1 MPDRLDRDVA
11 LDGVT
16 ILTART
22 MQKRIMP
29 RAMVAM
35 PDVVRQKDTD
45 QREPVFGHH
54 VPSFHACRERLALT
68 DESVGMKR

>member
-1 MPDRLDRDVA
+1 
-11 LDGVT
+11 
-16 ILTART
+16 

-35 PDVVRQKDTD
+35 PNIVRQKDTN
-45 QREPVFGHH
+45 QQEPVFGHH
-54 VPSFHACRERLALT
+54 VPSFHAYRERLAFT